1 MIATKNVFGSLL
13 VAACWFCRA
22 GFAAEVVDHEVI
34 AAIKEEGIQHSQAM
48 ETLSYLTDIHGP
60 RFAGTPGYFGAAEW
74 ARQQL
79 NDWGLDAHLEAYPV
93 DYLGWGIL
101 SHSVEMT
108 SPRYMRLSAVPA
120 PWASSTAEVSGEL
133 IQLQFDDLEALKK
146 YEGQLNGK
154 ILILPAE
161 VEAGYE
167 DDGYAEY
174 DFDAEL
180 HEMTQA
186 LKPSM
191 SNPDD
196 ESDERIFE
204 YLQDWPNQEKQSRD
218 NSREIIAWLKKE
230 KVAALLEGTT
240 LSFGVIGAK
249 SSSALIMDSP
259 ENSLPHLILSRE
271 HHGRLLRT
279 MEKGIPAEVKL
290 SLSTRFYDEPKYHS
304 NVIAEIN
311 GSNQNKRDEVVLVG
325 AHFDSWQT
333 GTGASDNAFG
343 SVVMMEALRI
353 LKTLDLKMDRTV
365 RIGLWGGEE
374 QYYDG
379 SAAYAREHFGVVIG
393 SNDFTV
399 AQAKISLYLN
409 LDNGAGK
416 IRGVYLQGN
425 EKARG
430 FFADNLAPFSYL
442 SANHVSAMSGG
453 GTDHII
459 FDDLNIPAF
468 QLIQGSQG
476 GPPVSTHHATM
487 DLYEFVDEEALK
499 QSAVIMA
506 SLIYHAATRDELLPR
521 KRLQPPIQVEE

>member
-1 MIATKNVFGSLL
+1 MITIRKIFGSILL
-13 VAACWFCRA
+13 ASCWFSGA
-22 GFAAEVVDHEVI
+22 SFAAEVIDYEVI
-34 AAIKEEGIQHSQAM
+34 AAIKEEGIQPSQAM
-48 ETLSYLTDIHGP
+48 ATLSYLTDIHGP
-60 RFAGTPGYFGAAEW
+60 RFAGTPGYYAAAEW
-74 ARQQL
+74 ARQQM

-133 IQLQFDDLEALKK
+133 IQLQFDDLEVLQEHQGKLK
-146 YEGQLNGK
+146 NK

-161 VEAGYE
+161 IEAGYE
-167 DDGYAEY
+167 DDGYADY
-174 DFDAEL
+174 DFNAEL
-180 HEMTQA
+180 HKMTQA

-204 YLQDWPNQEKQSRD
+204 YLHDWPNQEKENRD
-218 NSREIIAWLKKE
+218 KSREIIAWLKKE

-240 LSFGVIGAK
+240 LPYGVIGAK

-259 ENSLPHLILSRE
+259 ENSLPHFILSRE

-279 MEKGIPAEVKL
+279 IEKGIPAAVKL

-304 NVIAEIN
+304 NVIAEIK
-311 GSNQNKRDEVVLVG
+311 GSHRKKRDEVVMVG

-353 LKTLDLKMDRTV
+353 LKTLNLKMDRTV

-379 SAAYAREHFGVVIG
+379 SADYDRKQFGTVIG
-393 SNDFTV
+393 SNDFSD
-399 AQAKISLYLN
+399 AQAKISVYFN
-409 LDNGAGK
+409 LDNGARK

-425 EKARG
+425 EKTRG
-430 FFADNLAPFSYL
+430 FFTENLAPFSYL
-442 SANHVSAMSGG
+442 GANHVSAMSGG

-459 FDDLNIPAF
+459 FNDLNIPAF

-476 GPPVSTHHATM
+476 GPPVST
-487 DLYEFVDEEALK
+487 
-499 QSAVIMA
+499 
-506 SLIYHAATRDELLPR
+506 
-521 KRLQPPIQVEE
+521 